1 MMLTCLITRDAS
13 FDNLVNVVSAS
24 LLHSHITFII
34 NNYIVGNK
42 IVYFPTHFDW
52 FILASIDA
60 LVYSN
65 YYRGVCKGVFKKFS
79 IIPSIFSLKFCS

>member
-34 NNYIVGNK
+34 NNYIVGIK
-42 IVYFPTHFDW
+42 
-52 FILASIDA
+52 
-60 LVYSN
+60 
-65 YYRGVCKGVFKKFS
+65 
-79 IIPSIFSLKFCS
+79 